1 MLKKLLVGV
10 LGLGVLTTS
19 VLACDC
25 QKVDN
30 QALEVGRTQ
39 QVIFII
45 NHFDSAKSVKL
56 IDDVAATAKHEGKN
70 QAIEARAFNKE
81 SVVINEANKMMSTS
95 LNQDLR
101 LENKNDLLK

>member
-1 MLKKLLVGV
+1 MLKKIGLGV
-10 LGLGVLTTS
+10 LGLGVLTG

-30 QALEVGRTQ
+30 QASELGRTQ

-45 NHFDSAKSVKL
+45 NHFDSKLDKSEKVK
-56 IDDVAATAKHEGKN
+56 TAEAFGKLMGN
-70 QAIEARAFNKE
+70 QAR
-81 SVVINEANKMMSTS
+81 SVVKKDDDNKMFSTS